1 MTQDIRRSLT
11 VEHFRLLL
19 NKTGLILPER
29 ECMEGCRD
37 LLISDSGVVSNAV
50 NREARGDG
58 VATED
63 SEPHRA

>member
-1 MTQDIRRSLT
+1 
-11 VEHFRLLL
+11 
-19 NKTGLILPER
+19 
-29 ECMEGCRD
+29 MEGCRD